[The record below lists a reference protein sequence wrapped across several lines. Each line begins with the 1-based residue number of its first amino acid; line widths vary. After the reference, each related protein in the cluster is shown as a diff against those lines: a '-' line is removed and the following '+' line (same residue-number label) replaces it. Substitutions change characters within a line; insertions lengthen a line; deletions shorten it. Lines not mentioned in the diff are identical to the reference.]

1 MAVLISKV
9 ARSSSTSQKDGLQE
23 GSSQKTDLDLRTS
36 RVEISGG
43 RKTQN
48 PAHTFHGSRNDVE
61 ARGGSSGSQTPLSL
75 TSNEQGIMKTV
86 ETMVLVERGEDA
98 QDRYM

>member
-9 ARSSSTSQKDGLQE
+9 AGSSSTSIKDGLQE
-23 GSSQKTDLDLRTS
+23 GSSQKTELDHRTS

-48 PAHTFHGSRNDVE
+48 PAHTFHMSRNDVE
-61 ARGGSSGSQTPLSL
+61 ARGGSSGTQTPLSFAPD
-75 TSNEQGIMKTV
+75 EQGIMKAV

-98 QDRYM
+98 QNRYM